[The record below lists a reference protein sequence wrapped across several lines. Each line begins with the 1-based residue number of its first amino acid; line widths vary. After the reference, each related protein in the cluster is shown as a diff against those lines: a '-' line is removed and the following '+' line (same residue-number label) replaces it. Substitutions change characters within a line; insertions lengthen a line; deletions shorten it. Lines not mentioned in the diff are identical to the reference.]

1 MYKITVKDF
10 YNNSVI
16 RVYEDVEEVSPSE
29 VISHL
34 LIKVK
39 AHSSLVPVTG
49 CEVIIEE
56 LTP

>member
-16 RVYEDVEEVSPSE
+16 RVYEDVEEVLPSE
-29 VISHL
+29 LESHIVL
-34 LIKVK
+34 HLKTHQAV
-39 AHSSLVPVTG
+39 VPVAG

-56 LTP
+56 LKL